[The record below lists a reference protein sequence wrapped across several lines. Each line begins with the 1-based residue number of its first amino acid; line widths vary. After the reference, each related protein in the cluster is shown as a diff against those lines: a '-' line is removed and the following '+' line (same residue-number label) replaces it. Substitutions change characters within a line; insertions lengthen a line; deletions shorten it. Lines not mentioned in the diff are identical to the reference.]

1 MTRIPQIMSKD
12 DLPAEHH
19 ATFDAITQSR
29 GRIAGPFGILLNS
42 PELAGRAAQLG
53 HYLRF
58 DSALSQDLREL
69 AILITARSKN
79 AQYEWAAHAPL
90 ARKAGARQEA
100 IDAIAHR
107 KDPGGL
113 TDDEALIIRF
123 GRELHDQHR
132 VSDATFQAALDRF
145 GKQGVTD
152 LTALMGYYGLVACV
166 LNTFEVP
173 LGSDM
178 EGLPE

>member
-1 MTRIPQIMSKD
+1 MTRIPQITSKD

-29 GRIAGPFGILLNS
+29 GRVAGPFGILLNS

-58 DSALSQDLREL
+58 DSALSPDLREL

-90 ARKAGARQEA
+90 ALKAGARQTFGA
-100 IDAIAHR
+100 AGADAS
-107 KDPGGL
+107 
-113 TDDEALIIRF
+113 RF
-123 GRELHDQHR
+123 DASRASAC
-132 VSDATFQAALDRF
+132 SDKLSWNSSVVVAFS
-145 GKQGVTD
+145 D
-152 LTALMGYYGLVACV
+152 LSS
-166 LNTFEVP
+166 N
-173 LGSDM
+173 
-178 EGLPE
+178 